1 MNKRYHVV
9 IAGSGIGGMA
19 AAKLLSGYGLRILVV
34 DENRHMGGQ
43 LLRKQ
48 PHGRQ
53 TPRRFEPDRIKHMG
67 MGLVKQLGK
76 ESIDTLNGAQVLGIY
91 PQHTLL
97 VEDSRGRVSEYRAD
111 ALILA
116 TGARERQLPFR
127 GWDLPGV
134 ISTGAAQILMKSS
147 GVLPGRNTLIA
158 GCGPLMLVL
167 AAEITANGGRVH
179 AVLDQNGV
187 AEKLDAFTAGRSI
200 WPKLLEGAVY
210 LSRLAAARVPLK
222 QRVRVIEARGSDHLE
237 RVVAARV
244 DANGDIIQGTERIHV
259 TDTLAVGYGFSPNI
273 ELPQQAGCAVSYTI
287 DKGGWHVAVSAT
299 MATSVDAVYAVGET
313 TGIGDAGKSLI
324 EGQIAARDLLFKL
337 GLVNR
342 KTHEKHMRSLLRRRN
357 QQLRYG
363 RFLNRLCR
371 LQPGC
376 YEGIPDDTMV
386 CRCEKIPMGE
396 IRRQLANGFDTIS
409 GIKKATRCG
418 MGHCQGRI
426 CGPILSDMIGAFTQQ
441 PPAAVG
447 ITSARAPVKTVPLG
461 ALARMTTG
469 RHDNQPSQDFDCSRL
484 KEGKTA

>member
-1 MNKRYHVV
+1 MNKRYHVIIV
-9 IAGSGIGGMA
+9 GGGVGGMA
-19 AAKLLSGYGLRILVV
+19 AANLLSGHGLRILVV
-34 DENRHMGGQ
+34 DENSHMGGQ

-53 TPRRFEPDRIKHMG
+53 TSRRLEPDRIKHMG
-67 MGLVKQLGK
+67 MRLVEQLGE
-76 ESIDTLNGAQVLGIY
+76 ESFNILNDAQVLGIY
-91 PQHTLL
+91 PEHTLL
-97 VEDSRGRVSEYRAD
+97 VEERRSRVSEYRAD

-116 TGARERQLPFR
+116 TGARERQLPFK

-147 GVLPGRNTLIA
+147 GVLPGRNTLIG

-167 AAEITANGGRVH
+167 AAEITANGGKVH
-179 AVLDQNGV
+179 AVLDQNGA
-187 AEKLDAFTAGRSI
+187 AEKLNAFTAGRSV

-222 QRVRVIEARGSDHLE
+222 QRMRVIEARGSDHLE

-244 DANGDIIQGTERIHV
+244 DADGAIIQGTERVFV

-273 ELPQQAGCAVSYTI
+273 ELPQQAGCDVSHAI
-287 DKGGWHVAVSAT
+287 DKGGWHVEVGNT
-299 MATSVDAVYAVGET
+299 MATSVDGVYAVGET
-313 TGIGDAGKSLI
+313 TGIGGAGKSLV
-324 EGQIAARDLLFKL
+324 EGQIAAWDLLFKL
-337 GLVNR
+337 GRVNR
-342 KTHEKHMRSLLRRRN
+342 KTHEKHLRSLLCQRR

-371 LQPGC
+371 LRPGC
-376 YEGIPDDTMV
+376 YEGIPDDTLV
-386 CRCEKIPMGE
+386 CRCEEITMGE
-396 IRRQLANGFDTIS
+396 IRRQVKNGFTTIS
-409 GIKKATRCG
+409 GIKKAARCG

-426 CGPILSDMIGAFTQQ
+426 CGPILSDMIGAFTQR

-447 ITSARAPVKTVPLG
+447 ITTARAPVKTVPLG

-469 RHDNQPSQDFDCSRL
+469 RQTSQDLD
-484 KEGKTA
+484 